1 VSAGIVATACG
12 LAWTTVA
19 ISQERS
25 AVGARAALEAGRWD
39 DALRLARGATTPW
52 RTLDPFGTPV
62 AFLEGAAH
70 MRSGAADE
78 AIACLERARRHHPN
92 RLVVLNNLGI
102 LYATTGRTDDA
113 IECLSV
119 AASRYPHRLESVTNL
134 AGCYLDAGRPTD
146 AVSLIEGVPETSRT
160 PVMREHLAR
169 ARSLLGLP
177 AGAPS
182 DTSQPAAER

>member
-1 VSAGIVATACG
+1 
-12 LAWTTVA
+12 
-19 ISQERS
+19 
-25 AVGARAALEAGRWD
+25 
-39 DALRLARGATTPW
+39 
-52 RTLDPFGTPV
+52 
-62 AFLEGAAH
+62 

-134 AGCYLDAGRPTD
+134 AACYLDAGRPLE
-146 AVSLIEGVPETSRT
+146 AVELLERVPEASRS

-169 ARSLLGLP
+169 GRELLGAP
-177 AGAPS
+177 ADASPP
-182 DTSQPAAER
+182 QAER